1 MNQENLNPM
10 PEEGVAP
17 AVENEAQI
25 TADTIESAEEPTAV
39 ENDAN
44 VFADNFE
51 YTPYSEMLPVV
62 ELSDDK
68 PDSTNKKGLRAFALV
83 MAFIVLF
90 CTAMTAGYYFGRK
103 NAATTVK
110 KPINVDLSAKP
121 SDKDML
127 TAAEVYEKTNDS
139 IVGIYTY
146 NDKSLSSASGVICSE
161 DGYIITNDHI
171 YDDIAAAKFKVYT
184 ADGKMYSAE
193 YVAGDTRTD
202 IAVIKITDDVKL
214 KPAEFGNPDE
224 LYVGEPVVA
233 IGRPT
238 GANTQNN
245 LTGGYVSTIGRRSAA
260 TSSYTME
267 FIQTDT
273 AINPGSS
280 GGALLNMYG
289 QVVGITSYKLAST
302 EYEGMGFAVPMDIAK
317 MVADSLIKNGY
328 VEGRAKLG
336 ISYTEI
342 DALTAEVS
350 KVQAGLYVASV
361 DATSDLYGKVAEGDT
376 IVEVNGEKITSANI
390 MLDVIDSAKPGDT
403 ITLAVVDSKGK
414 SKTVTAKLLADK
426 GTSSYS
432 KTQTNSKPDT
442 NNTEDFNFPFGE

>member
-1 MNQENLNPM
+1 MNEENLNSM
-10 PEEGVAP
+10 PEENVQDALENETTNQEDVVE
-17 AVENEAQI
+17 AVEDNAESVS
-25 TADTIESAEEPTAV
+25 DTIEL
-39 ENDAN
+39 
-44 VFADNFE
+44 ADDFG
-51 YTPYSEMLPVV
+51 YTPYSEMLPVI
-62 ELSDDK
+62 ELSDEKVDNG
-68 PDSTNKKGLRAFALV
+68 SKKGLRVFALV
-83 MAFIVLF
+83 MAFVVLF
-90 CTAMTAGYYFGRK
+90 CGAMTAGYYFGRK
-103 NAATTVK
+103 DAATSIK
-110 KPINVDLSAKP
+110 KPINVNLSAKP

-127 TAAEVYEKTNDS
+127 TAAEVYEKANDS

-146 NDKSLSSASGVICSE
+146 NDKSLSSASGVVCSE

-171 YDDIAAAKFKVYT
+171 YGDIAAAKFKVYT

-202 IAVIKITDDVKL
+202 IAVIKVTDDVKL
-214 KPAEFGNPDE
+214 TPAEFGNPDE

-260 TSSYTME
+260 TSSYTMK

-289 QVVGITSYKLAST
+289 QVVGITSCKLAST

-317 MVADSLIKNGY
+317 SVADSLIKNGY

-336 ISYTEI
+336 ISYSEI

-350 KVQAGLYVASV
+350 KMQAGLYVASV
-361 DATSDLYGKVAEGDT
+361 DATSDLYGKVAEGDI

-403 ITLAVVDSKGK
+403 ITLAVIDDKGK
-414 SKTVTAKLLADK
+414 TKTVSAKLLADK

-432 KTQTNSKPDT
+432 KNQNSSSPNS